1 MQLKKNLASF
11 IGTLSVWL
19 HRWSK
24 IFYPK
29 ASSLVNAR
37 KEIALVSFSWLLS
50 LFLENSFTGL
60 LNLRDGLS
68 FHEVI
73 AVYRVAV
80 LMLSFLCN
88 RVEVDCRGVLVL
100 YTNGLPN
107 PNSVDMEF
115 RNYK

>member
-1 MQLKKNLASF
+1 MHEKKL
-11 IGTLSVWL
+11 LL
-19 HRWSK
+19 
-24 IFYPK
+24 
-29 ASSLVNAR
+29 
-37 KEIALVSFSWLLS
+37 LVSAGCYHY
-50 LFLENSFTGL
+50 SFNVL

-80 LMLSFLCN
+80 LMLSILCN

-107 PNSVDMEF
+107 PNSVDMEI